1 MDGLGVRKGRMRPGM
16 VPALLSLP
24 RRPSDVGQ
32 VALHGVRWWAG
43 EGLTA
48 ITRRMGMSC
57 SAVSRR
63 ITAIAQRLRADP
75 QFRNRVEQGTDD
87 KIKTWPP

>member
-1 MDGLGVRKGRMRPGM
+1 MAGTHAAGNGSCPLF
-16 VPALLSLP
+16 SP
-24 RRPSDVGQ
+24 RRPSGVGQ
-32 VALHGVRWWAG
+32 VALYGLRRWAG

-48 ITRRMGMSC
+48 IACRSDEVSYSSM
-57 SAVSRR
+57 SRR
-63 ITAIAQRLRADP
+63 DTEVAQWLREDP